1 MLPVFSRQHTI
12 IKIGRKTM
20 CMKILKLLYNNKQVL
35 ALFLLVFLYTSDA
48 YAVFEELNKAGESIF
63 SGLKSIV
70 IPAGLIGMACC
81 CIAGMFGNF
90 NWKWFAAIALGM
102 FVMYAIGSGSDSLNA
117 LSGSQ

>member
-1 MLPVFSRQHTI
+1 
-12 IKIGRKTM
+12 M

-48 YAVFEELNKAGESIF
+48 YAGCDKEGKVFGSLMCAGESIF